1 MKNYHPM
8 EYMRVIRYLKQP
20 QRRISISGLLD
31 TSLKT
36 RNGDLQILA
45 KTLRKVISRMN
56 TLRYRNIAVGF
67 SIYRDFAIIVHIQVV
82 WRHVRGRLFTRG
94 KKMELFSLTR
104 RGAGVTESA

>member
-1 MKNYHPM
+1 MVRIPGTRMKKMKNYHPM

-45 KTLRKVISRMN
+45 KTLRKVISLMN
-56 TLRYRNIAVGF
+56 IHPYQNIAGGSF
-67 SIYRDFAIIVHIQVV
+67 IFKEFATIARIQVV
-82 WRHVRGRLFTRG
+82 WLPVPGRLFIKG
-94 KKMELFSLTR
+94 KRMELS
-104 RGAGVTESA
+104 S